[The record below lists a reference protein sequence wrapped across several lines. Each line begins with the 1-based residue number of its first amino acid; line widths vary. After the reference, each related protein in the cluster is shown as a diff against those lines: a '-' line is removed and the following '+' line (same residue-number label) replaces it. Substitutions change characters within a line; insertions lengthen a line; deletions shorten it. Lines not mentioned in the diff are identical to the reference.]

1 MEIIMNNRTITHE
14 VKLEKSVKI
23 IIGIFAIGVF
33 LNVFSPLLE
42 TKSALAELYGGDKIK
57 VEMEYRCRYGCPWWL
72 YLGSKEVS
80 SLLVKNVAQVVPVLV
95 PLYK

>member
-1 MEIIMNNRTITHE
+1 MSNRTITQE

-42 TKSALAELYGGDKIK
+42 TKSAIAEFTHYKNTSASPIYIK
-57 VEMEYRCRYGCPWWL
+57 CDGC
-72 YLGSKEVS
+72 
-80 SLLVKNVAQVVPVLV
+80 N
-95 PLYK
+95 